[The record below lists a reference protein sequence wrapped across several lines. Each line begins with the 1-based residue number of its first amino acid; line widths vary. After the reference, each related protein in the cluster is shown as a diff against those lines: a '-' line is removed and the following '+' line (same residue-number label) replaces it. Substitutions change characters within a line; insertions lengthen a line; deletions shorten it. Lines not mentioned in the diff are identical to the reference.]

1 MAGAPVIRAREMFL
15 KSRNW
20 QQRTWCQSICS
31 LMWAAGR
38 ADEVTRFPCVRRPT
52 GALERGLCREEG
64 RDGAGLDWSS
74 GGRTGNRAVDLVLPM
89 RAKIFITLVVSSGIG
104 VAGFALL
111 HWESADLLKLVCYVI
126 IAVLASTMKVRLP
139 GMESTLSV
147 HFLFVLLAILELS
160 LSETL
165 LIGCSAVF
173 VQCTWRAKKRPEPV
187 QVAFNVC
194 SNSIAIFATYYAYH
208 LSSGLLHDS
217 LPLLLIVAALAYFV
231 GNTALVA
238 VIIALCE
245 GRSLRQIWYE
255 TYFWSLPFYLIG
267 AAVVGMVH
275 FSMRFIGW
283 QSAMLVLPIMYWI
296 YRSYHLYLGRLED
309 EKKRVEIEE
318 MHVQAEKRHVEEV
331 CALHLRTIE
340 GLALAIDAKDH
351 TTHAHLH
358 RVRTYAV
365 EIAKDVGLSE
375 AEMDALRAAALLHD
389 IGKLA
394 VPDHIINKPGRLT
407 PEEFEKMKIHPVVG
421 AEILEK
427 VSFPYPVAPIVRA
440 HHERWNGEGYPDG
453 LKGEEI
459 PIGARILA
467 AVDCLDALSSDRQY
481 RKALPLDDAMKQ
493 VAAESGKSFDPR
505 VVGVLER
512 RYLELEKIVTES
524 MASQRQ
530 DSACFTQIVQRGDRP
545 GAGFEQDRSKSG
557 SQSDFLSSIAS
568 ARQEAHTLFELSQ
581 DLGNSLSLDETLS
594 LVAMRLRK
602 LVPYD
607 SFVAFL
613 RKGNLLLPEF
623 VTGDHFRMLS
633 SLQIPVGTGLCGW
646 VAQNAR
652 PIVNG
657 NPDVET
663 GFARDPRS
671 PGALRS
677 ALVVPLEGVTGLV
690 GVLALYQAAVD
701 AFTSDHLRILQVVT
715 SRVALFVENALK
727 FREAETSATID
738 YLTGI
743 GNARSLSMHLEQ
755 ELARCK
761 REQSTVAL
769 MVCDLDG
776 FKQINDRF
784 GHLAGDRV
792 LKQFAGA
799 LTAACRQYDY
809 AARMGGDEFVI
820 VAPNMGPDAI
830 SSRIAQFSRMAQL
843 AGEEVCGADF
853 LSLSLGA
860 AFYPQDGVEAEQLLA
875 EADRAMYAAK
885 RRHYEQLGRQ
895 DAGSMAQTALVPAR

>member
-1 MAGAPVIRAREMFL
+1 M
-15 KSRNW
+15 
-20 QQRTWCQSICS
+20 
-31 LMWAAGR
+31 
-38 ADEVTRFPCVRRPT
+38 
-52 GALERGLCREEG
+52 
-64 RDGAGLDWSS
+64 
-74 GGRTGNRAVDLVLPM
+74 DLVLPI
-89 RAKIFITLVVSSGIG
+89 RARIYIAVMAL
-104 VAGFALL
+104 AGTAVLSHALL
-111 HWESADLLKLVCYVI
+111 HWQSADPLKLVCYVI
-126 IAVLASTMKVRLP
+126 IAVLAATMKVRLP

-147 HFLFVLLAILELS
+147 HFLFVLLGILELS
-160 LSETL
+160 LPETL
-165 LIGCSAVF
+165 AIGCSAVL
-173 VQCTWRAKKRPEPV
+173 VQCYWGTTRKPQPI

-194 SNSIAIFATYYAYH
+194 SNSVAIFATFYACH
-208 LSSGLLHDS
+208 LPAGLLRNS
-217 LPLLLIVAALAYFV
+217 LPLLLIVSALTYFV
-231 GNTALVA
+231 TNTVPVA
-238 VIIALCE
+238 VVISLCE
-245 GRSLRQIWYE
+245 GTSLRRIWSE
-255 TYFWSLPFYLIG
+255 TYFWSLPFYLVG
-267 AAVVGMVH
+267 AAIVGLVH

-283 QSAMLVLPIMYWI
+283 QSVLLVVPVMYLI
-296 YRSYHLYLGRLED
+296 YRSYHLYLGRLQD
-309 EKKRVEIEE
+309 EKRRVEIEE

-358 RVRTYAV
+358 RVRTYVV
-365 EIAKDVGLSE
+365 EIAKDLGLSDS
-375 AEMDALRAAALLHD
+375 EMDALKAAALLHD

-407 PEEFEKMKIHPVVG
+407 PEEFEKMKIHPIVG

-427 VSFPYPVAPIVRA
+427 VAFPYPVAPIVRA

-467 AVDCLDALSSDRQY
+467 MVDCLDALASDRQY
-481 RKALPLDDAMKQ
+481 RKAVPLAEAMRQ

-505 VVGVLER
+505 VVAVLER
-512 RYLELEKIVTES
+512 RYLDLEKIASES
-524 MASQRQ
+524 LESQML
-530 DSACFTQIVQRGDRP
+530 DSLSYTRIVQRGERP
-545 GAGFEQDRSKSG
+545 GAGFEQDRSKAG
-557 SQSDFLSSIAS
+557 SQTDFLVSIAS

-607 SFVAFL
+607 SIVAFV
-613 RKGNLLLPEF
+613 RSGNYLIPEF
-623 VTGDHFRMLS
+623 VNGDHFRLLS
-633 SLQIPVGTGLCGW
+633 SLKIPIGTGLCGW

-657 NPDVET
+657 NPDVEM
-663 GFARDPRS
+663 GFSRDPRS
-671 PGALRS
+671 PSELRS

-690 GVLALYQAAVD
+690 GVLALYQSAVD
-701 AFTSDHLRILQVVT
+701 AFTSDHLRILQVIT

-727 FREAETSATID
+727 FREAESFATID

-743 GNARSLSMHLEQ
+743 ANARALSLHLEQ

-761 REQSTVAL
+761 REESTVAV

-776 FKQINDRF
+776 FKQINYRF

-792 LKQFAGA
+792 LKQFAA
-799 LTAACRQYDY
+799 SLTGACREYDY

-820 VAPNMGPDAI
+820 IAPNMTAKAVNGRA
-830 SSRIAQFSRMAQL
+830 ALFSRMAQQ
-843 AGEEVCGADF
+843 AAEEVCGADF

-885 RRHYEQLGRQ
+885 RRHYELMGNWGHGPIAHNGLLH
-895 DAGSMAQTALVPAR
+895 AG